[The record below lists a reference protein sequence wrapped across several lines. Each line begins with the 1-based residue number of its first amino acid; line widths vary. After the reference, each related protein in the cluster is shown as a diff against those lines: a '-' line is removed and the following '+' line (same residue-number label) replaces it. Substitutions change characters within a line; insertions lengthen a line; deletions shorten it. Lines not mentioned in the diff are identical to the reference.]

1 MRLSICI
8 RITSRLVQRRKQETV
23 AQLDLLEDLKP
34 TITLDVTTLDN
45 PLLCHKSLRL
55 HADICIE
62 GSRDACLHGQMA
74 KILLQGP
81 LRLCPAALL
90 CNQYRL

>member
-1 MRLSICI
+1 MRLSICM
-8 RITSRLVQRRKQETV
+8 RITSQPVQWRKQETGE
-23 AQLDLLEDLKP
+23 QLDLLEDLKP
-34 TITLDVTTLDN
+34 ASDVTSLDN

-62 GSRDACLHGQMA
+62 GSRDTCLHGQMA

-81 LRLCPAALL
+81 LQLCPAALL